1 MRFYSLL
8 FFVFLRFE
16 TIAQEIK
23 IDTLIWMNKNLNVE
37 TFRNGDKIPEAKSVA
52 DWEKFSLT
60 GTPCYSYY
68 NVDPANGKTHGK
80 IYNGYAVLDPRGLAP
95 KRWHIATENEW
106 LSLTKFKANDPS
118 SAIYFATILDS
129 VSWNL
134 EQEKSNQLKFNATPA
149 GVIQFE
155 DGHGFKFSG
164 LNENTAWWT
173 QSKGVSP
180 STLKSISLDP
190 KYYVPFEITEDKMEL
205 GRSVRCVKD

>member
-1 MRFYSLL
+1 MKLYTLL
-8 FFVFLRFE
+8 FSVFFGFT
-16 TIAQEIK
+16 TISQEIK
-23 IDTLIWMNKNLNVE
+23 IDSLIWMNKNLDVE
-37 TFRNGDKIPEAKSVA
+37 TFRNGDKIPEAKSLA

-95 KRWHIATENEW
+95 KGWHIATENEW
-106 LSLTKFKANDPS
+106 VSLTKLKANDPS

-129 VSWNL
+129 VSWYLNK
-134 EQEKSNQLKFNATPA
+134 EKSNQLKFNATLA

-155 DGHGFKFSG
+155 VGHGYNFFG
-164 LNENTAWWT
+164 LTEYTAWWT
-173 QSKGVSP
+173 LSKGVSP
-180 STLKSISLDP
+180 NTIKSMSLDP
-190 KYYVPFEITEDKMEL
+190 KYYVPFEITEDKLEL

>member
-8 FFVFLRFE
+8 FIVFLGFN
-16 TIAQEIK
+16 TNAQEIK
-23 IDTLIWMNKNLNVE
+23 IDTLIWMNKNLDVE
-37 TFRNGDKIPEAKSVA
+37 TFRNGDKILEAKSLA

-95 KRWHIATENEW
+95 KGWHIATENEW
-106 LSLTKFKANDPS
+106 LSLTKLNVKNLS
-118 SAIYFATILDS
+118 SIIYFATITDADS
-129 VSWNL
+129 WGYDRENT
-134 EQEKSNQLKFNATPA
+134 NQLQFNATPA

-155 DGHGFKFSG
+155 EGSGYKFSG
-164 LNENTAWWT
+164 LTENTAWWT
-173 QSKGVSP
+173 KSKGVSP
-180 STLKSISLDP
+180 STLKSMSLDP
-190 KYYVPFEITEDKMEL
+190 KYYVPFEIIEDKMEL